1 MYNDRRSCRFMYQT
15 EEEHPALELEAIM
28 LNVNR
33 DHNPELMEACKTL
46 RDYAEYTDR
55 VRRYKDA
62 YETLEEAV
70 GRAIDECIEE
80 GVLADF
86 LRRHRAEVIS
96 VSIYEFID
104 DEKFLKMQ
112 REDAYEEG
120 RADGRIEG
128 RAEGRADGI
137 SVGKLE
143 MLYELVRKDLI
154 SLKDAAQEA
163 NQTEE
168 EFEAGMKAYFEE
180 RESA

>member
-1 MYNDRRSCRFMYQT
+1 M
-15 EEEHPALELEAIM
+15 
-28 LNVNR
+28 
-33 DHNPELMEACKTL
+33 
-46 RDYAEYTDR
+46 
-55 VRRYKDA
+55 RRYKDE
-62 YETLEEAV
+62 YETLEAAV

-112 REDAYEEG
+112 RADAYE
-120 RADGRIEG
+120 EG

-137 SVGKLE
+137 AFGEFK
-143 MLYELVRKDLI
+143 MLYELVGD
-154 SLKDAAQEA
+154 SLLSLAEAAKKA

-168 EFEAGMKAYFEE
+168 EFEAGMKAYFAG